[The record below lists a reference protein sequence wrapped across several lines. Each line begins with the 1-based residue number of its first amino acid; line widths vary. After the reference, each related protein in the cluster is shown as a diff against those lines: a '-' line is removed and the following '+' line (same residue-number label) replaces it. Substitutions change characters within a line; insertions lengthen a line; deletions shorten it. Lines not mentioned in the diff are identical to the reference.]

1 MTNNTPDNYNSDVSF
16 VQNGTGAVYPNY
28 NGISAY
34 AGNLSVSS
42 PAAAAITF
50 GAGNGTAILSGSG
63 GQNIDAAG
71 STPAPVF
78 TRLVIANTGSGV
90 TLNTASI
97 NVSKTLTMT
106 SGLLN
111 TTATHILTMLNASTT
126 ASGNALSTSYINGPM
141 RYQKSS
147 AGTTVLNFP
156 IGKAP
161 DCRPVVLTISHANG
175 TLYTYQAELFDASA
189 AALGYTLPPTV
200 DVVSGVHYYIIGRT
214 DGAGNNQPTAGLSGN
229 QTIQIYFGANDI
241 VTNGGTLTVVKNTY
255 TAPTNWI
262 DIGGAGGPVY
272 NAGANLSGSI
282 TSTSFPSAF
291 NSFSTFALGD
301 KLGGGN
307 VLPIELLYF
316 HASPDNGRVDLSWAT
331 ATESNNSYFTVER
344 SKDGLNFEDLERVDT
359 RAFNGNSS
367 VQLDYTGYDASPYTG
382 VSYYR
387 LRQTDLD
394 GHSSY
399 SKIALVSLDK
409 STSIRIFPNPAT
421 GPVYV
426 SGLSGNQ
433 TVLRAEWYDAGGR
446 LLLQQSVPA
455 QNGVATLYPHFNNG
469 VYLLKVITS
478 DGSIKLQNVIFMK

>member
-1 MTNNTPDNYNSDVSF
+1 VSF
-16 VQNGTGAVYPNY
+16 VQNATGAVYPNY

-34 AGNLSVSS
+34 AGNLSVGS
-42 PAAAAITF
+42 PTATAITF
-50 GAGNGTAILSGSG
+50 GAGTGTAILSGSG
-63 GQNIDAAG
+63 GQNIDATG

-78 TRLVIANTGSGV
+78 TRLVIANTGGGV

-111 TTATHILTMLNASTT
+111 TTTAHILTMLNASTT
-126 ASGNALSTSYINGPM
+126 ASGNALSTSYVNGPM
-141 RYQKSS
+141 RYQKSAS
-147 AGTTVLNFP
+147 GVTVLNFP
-156 IGKAP
+156 IGNAA
-161 DCRPVVLTISHANG
+161 DCRPVVLTINHSNG
-175 TLYTYQAELFDASA
+175 TLYTYQAQLFNASA

-200 DVVSGVHYYIIGRT
+200 DVVSGVHYYIIGRS

-229 QTIQIYFGANDI
+229 QTIQVYFGANDI
-241 VTNGGTLTVVKNTY
+241 ATNGSTLTVVKNTY

-272 NAGANLSGSI
+272 SAGANLTGSI

-307 VLPIELLYF
+307 VLPVELLF
-316 HASPDNGRVDLSWAT
+316 FRAAPDKDGVDLSWAT

-344 SKDGLNFEDLERVDT
+344 SRDGVSFEDVERVDT
-359 RAFNGNSS
+359 KAFSGNSS
-367 VQLDYTGYDASPYTG
+367 IRLDYTGRDASPYAG

-399 SKIALVSLDK
+399 SKIASVSFDK
-409 STSIRIFPNPAT
+409 LSSIRIFPNPT
-421 GPVYV
+421 SGPVYV
-426 SGLSGNQ
+426 SGLSGNE
-433 TVLRAEWYDAGGR
+433 TVVRAEWYDVGGR

-455 QNGVATLYPHFNNG
+455 QNGGATLYPHFNNG
-469 VYLLKVITS
+469 VYLLKIIAS